1 MNVTYDESVDAA
13 YIELRRESGRV
24 KNSDASG
31 ALLRQGIMIHL
42 NFDFDDRLVGIEVL
56 AASKLLP
63 SEVLEEAEK
72 IG

>member
-13 YIELRRESGRV
+13 YIELRQESGRV

-31 ALLRQGIMIHL
+31 ALLRQGIMINL
-42 NFDFDDRLVGIEVL
+42 DFDFDDRLVGIEVQG
-56 AASKLLP
+56 ASRRLP
-63 SEVLEEAEK
+63 TEVLEEAER